1 MDPYYIL
8 PIAMAALMFLTNRMT
23 PQTTVDPAQQRMM
36 AFMPLM
42 MLFFFYRLS
51 SGLNLYMST
60 SSIVAIAQQYY
71 LNRTEPLPSRSKF
84 KNKPTDKT

>member
-1 MDPYYIL
+1 
-8 PIAMAALMFLTNRMT
+8 
-23 PQTTVDPAQQRMM
+23 
-36 AFMPLM
+36 

-84 KNKPTDKT
+84 KNKPATST